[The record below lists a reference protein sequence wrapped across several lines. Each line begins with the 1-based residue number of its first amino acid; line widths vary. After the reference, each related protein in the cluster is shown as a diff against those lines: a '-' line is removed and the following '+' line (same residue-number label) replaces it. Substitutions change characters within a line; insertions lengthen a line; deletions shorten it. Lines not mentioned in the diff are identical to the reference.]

1 MNKFQQY
8 DSKIVNFTSN
18 ELAEI
23 TKYKTVYTNDTKP
36 INLDNRD
43 WSAWNIMT
51 LWIGIMVSIPVYMLA
66 SGLIASGMNWWQSL
80 FTIVL
85 GHTIIIVPATLL
97 GHAGTKYGIS
107 YPLLSKLV
115 FGPNGNV
122 FPTMVRALLGCFW
135 FGIQCWI
142 GGTAINSLIGAIIP
156 SWNEFSPHLF
166 ICYLIFLALNLYI
179 GATGSKAVKFMED
192 YSAPILVFMGI
203 AVIVWAYRISGGFT
217 ALLSHSVAQG
227 NGGSFFKSFF
237 PALTA
242 MIAFDGTIALNI
254 SDFTRHA
261 KSQKAQI
268 SGQFIGAP
276 IMTAFIVF
284 VGICGTVA
292 SAIAFGE
299 PIWNP
304 ADLVSKFDNS
314 IVVVLFSIFIMLATL
329 TTNVAANLIAPGII
343 FSNLFSKVITYKK
356 SIFIIGIIAIL
367 VQPWKILENPN
378 NYIFEVNGILATFLG
393 PMAGIYL
400 ASYWLEYKSE
410 IQLVDLY
417 RTDGG
422 KYYYNKGWNYK
433 AIAILFITTT
443 FLLLGR
449 VIEPFRI
456 LYDNSY
462 VLGMIISII
471 AYSVSLFIIDRNKNK
486 N

>member
-1 MNKFQQY
+1 MNRFQ
-8 DSKIVNFTSN
+8 SNNGEIVNLTSIGI
-18 ELAEI
+18 AEI
-23 TKYKTVYTNDTKP
+23 GKYKTVYTNDTRP
-36 INLDNRD
+36 INIEDRD

-66 SGLIASGMNWWQSL
+66 SGLIASGMNWWQAL
-80 FTIVL
+80 ITIVL
-85 GHTIIIVPATLL
+85 GHTIVIVPATLL

-142 GGTAINSLIGAIIP
+142 GGTAINSLIGAIIS
-156 SWNEFSPHLF
+156 SWNNWTPHLF
-166 ICYLIFLALNLYI
+166 ICYFIFLILNLYI

-192 YSAPILVFMGI
+192 YSAPILVLMGI
-203 AVIVWAYRISGGFT
+203 AVIVWAYKISGGFN
-217 ALLSHSVAQG
+217 LLLTHNVAQG
-227 NGGSFFKSFF
+227 NGGSFLKSFF

-268 SGQFIGAP
+268 TGQFIGAP

-304 ADLVSKFDNS
+304 ADLVSKFNNPV
-314 IVVVLFSIFIMLATL
+314 IVVMFSIFIMLATL
-329 TTNVAANLIAPGII
+329 TTNVAANLVAPGII
-343 FSNLFSKVITYKK
+343 FSNLFSKKITYKK
-356 SIFIIGIIAIL
+356 AIMIIGVIAVL
-367 VQPWKILENPN
+367 VQPWRILNDPN

-400 ASYWLEYKSE
+400 ASYWLEHKSKIE
-410 IQLVDLY
+410 LVDLY

-422 KYYYNKGWNYK
+422 EYYYNKGWNYK
-433 AIAILFITTT
+433 AIIILFTITV

-449 VIEPFRI
+449 FIKPLKIF
-456 LYDNSY
+456 YDNSY

-471 AYSVSLFIIDRNKNK
+471 IYTVYLVKAKKYN
-486 N
+486 